1 MNQLDRDLS
10 AIRSLPSVYHDYKYS
25 GYRDEHPISVTPSSE
40 YIMAKSSKDKSTKT
54 KKPRAPMSENGFKR
68 IGHKA
73 GVKRMNRDTHD
84 MNRKELIRILEIVI
98 GESLITAKNSKRKT
112 INSKDVLSAIER
124 QGTTVYG
131 A

>member
-1 MNQLDRDLS
+1 MT
-10 AIRSLPSVYHDYKYS
+10 K
-25 GYRDEHPISVTPSSE
+25 TT
-40 YIMAKSSKDKSTKT
+40 KSTEDKN
-54 KKPRAPMSENGFKR
+54 KKPRDTMSENGFKR

-84 MNRKELIRILEIVI
+84 MNRQELKRLLKIVV
-98 GESLITAKNSKRKT
+98 GEAYITAKNAKRKT

-124 QGTTVYG
+124 QGLTLYG